1 VHFIPATCF
10 TLALCSITP
19 LINQQCSH
27 VCPSCCAAPAQI
39 GGKFVPAGS
48 LLYLSTF
55 VAANFADTSLH
66 ASGLAS
72 LSPQDLSGLAK
83 SWKHVNHTL
92 LQSEFKPERW
102 LKGEAEDGKVRK
114 SSGLLTFGSGL
125 HVCLG
130 MTLFMV
136 EAKVL
141 LALLAREYDMTAVQP
156 QELKFDQLMAAQLQR
171 NAGSCVRVTKLEV
184 PAAAAAAVV

>member
-1 VHFIPATCF
+1 
-10 TLALCSITP
+10 L
-19 LINQQCSH
+19 
-27 VCPSCCAAPAQI
+27 QI

-55 VAANFADTSLH
+55 IGMNFSDTSLKP
-66 ASGLAS
+66 AGFAS
-72 LSPQDLSGLAK
+72 LAPQELPGLGEA
-83 SWKHVNHTL
+83 WRHVDHSI

-102 LKGEAEDGKVRK
+102 LKSSGSIADADAAQQQHAGANGAAK
-114 SSGLLTFGSGL
+114 SSGLLTFGSGP

-141 LALLAREYDMTAVQP
+141 LALLAREYDMRAVTP
-156 QELKFDQLMAAQLQR
+156 QDVKFDQLIAAQLQS
-171 NAGSCVRVTKLEV
+171 NAGSCVRVTRLQV
-184 PAAAAAAVV
+184 SVAAAAAAMA

>member
-1 VHFIPATCF
+1 M
-10 TLALCSITP
+10 LQLR
-19 LINQQCSH
+19 L
-27 VCPSCCAAPAQI
+27 QI

-55 VAANFADTSLH
+55 IGMNFADTSLK
-66 ASGLAS
+66 SNGLAS
-72 LSPQDLSGLAK
+72 LAPQELSSVGEA
-83 SWKHVNHTL
+83 WRHVDHSI

-102 LKGEAEDGKVRK
+102 LKPSGSVGDAAAAHTQQQDGGANVAAK
-114 SSGLLTFGSGL
+114 SSGLLTFGSGP

-141 LALLAREYDMTAVQP
+141 LALLAREYDMRAVEP
-156 QELKFDQLMAAQLQR
+156 QDVKFDQLIAAQLQS
-171 NAGSCVRVTKLEV
+171 NAGSCVRVTKLQV
-184 PAAAAAAVV
+184 PAAAAAGAAIMA